1 MKLLITELF
10 TLPQDVKERF
20 TNIGLDVDYT
30 DGTSV
35 VDPTR
40 YDVVYGQRPFAH
52 YPYDEFI
59 NLKFLQLSSAGTDH
73 LPIETWL
80 HDQVLISNAKGVYSA
95 PIAEMIT
102 LSILMSLKQTKS
114 FIAHQANSEWKKHDL
129 RELGFLKILYLGSG
143 NIAQESALRLKAFG
157 PLQIALNTD
166 GRAVSPFNVTGKLS
180 EVHDYL
186 RSADIVVNTLP
197 LTPQTH
203 HLIDVAFF
211 EAMKPN
217 CTFINIGRGK
227 SVDESALIKALDT
240 DQLAFVYL
248 DVFEDEPLP
257 KESPLWCHPKVFITP
272 HNSGSGHM
280 MPERNYA
287 LLINNL
293 QHYLRHE
300 PLENAL

>member
-10 TLPQDVKERF
+10 TLPADVKERF
-20 TNIGLDVDYT
+20 INIGLDVDYT

-35 VDPTR
+35 VDPAK
-40 YDVVYGQRPFAH
+40 YDVVYGQRPFAQ

-59 NLKFLQLSSAGTDH
+59 NLKFLQLSSAGIDH
-73 LPIETWL
+73 LPVEDWL
-80 HDQVLISNAKGVYSA
+80 RDKVMISNAKGVYSA
-95 PIAEMIT
+95 PIAEMIVM
-102 LSILMSLKQTKS
+102 SILMSLKQAKT
-114 FIAHQANSEWKKHDL
+114 FIDQQSRSEWKKHEL
-129 RELGFLKILYLGSG
+129 RELGFLKVLFLGSG
-143 NIAQESALRLKAFG
+143 DIAQESASRLKAFG

-180 EVHDYL
+180 EVHEYL

-197 LTPQTH
+197 LNNKTH
-203 HLIDVAFF
+203 HLIDEAFF
-211 EAMKPN
+211 ASMKPN

-257 KESPLWCHPKVFITP
+257 VNSPLWTHPKVFITP
-272 HNSGSGHM
+272 HNSGSGQM
-280 MPERNYA
+280 MPERNYT
-287 LLINNL
+287 LLLNNL
-293 QHYLRHE
+293 QHYLRQE